1 MIAARHAL
9 AVLGA
14 GPVGLVAALLAARD
28 AATVLVGRPRQEN
41 DGVPRIETVPA
52 SMINFLIDV
61 GVHPGR
67 LGVDRLH
74 DSRRV
79 AWTHPDAVKH
89 TGAAVA
95 HIDHG
100 ELQRELW
107 RIARRSPRLELIDDA
122 TLPKRSRQG
131 WSGSGWRARHLIDAT
146 GRAAVL
152 APRRIH
158 AAQPWVARPFW
169 THAAAPDE
177 RSFRLAAL
185 PFGYVYR
192 LGSDKVDTVWIAGRG
207 RELCA
212 PAAVLEDI
220 LRRADAAWIL
230 EGLPALDSLH
240 SGRAF
245 PISVQWTQGSPCVA
259 VGDAALARDV
269 LSSQGIAAGFSSAC
283 YAAAIRCAGDSSL
296 VQRHQ
301 CAERAR
307 HLQTL
312 SQLIASCR
320 YAATPEWARY
330 GRFIAQHCSATI
342 PSDEVRLSGG
352 QLVRRSA

>member
-1 MIAARHAL
+1 VIASRHEL

-14 GPVGLVAALLAARD
+14 GPVGLVAALIAARD
-28 AATVLVGRPRQEN
+28 TATVLVGRPWQAN
-41 DGVPRIETVPA
+41 DPVPRIETVPA

-61 GVHPGR
+61 GVHPER

-107 RIARRSPRLELIDDA
+107 RIARRSPRLDLIDDA
-122 TLPKRSRQG
+122 TLPQRSREG
-131 WSGSGWRARHLIDAT
+131 WSGHGWRARHLIDAT

-158 AAQPWVARPFW
+158 PLQPWVARPFW
-169 THAAAPDE
+169 THAAAPE
-177 RSFRLAAL
+177 QRSFRLAAL

-192 LGSDKVDTVWIAGRG
+192 LGSGKFDTVWIAGRG

-212 PAAVLEDI
+212 PAAALEDI
-220 LRRADAAWIL
+220 LRRAAAAWLL
-230 EGLPALDSLH
+230 EGLPALDSLY

-245 PISVQWTQGSPCVA
+245 PISVQWTEGSPCLA

-283 YAAAIRCAGDSSL
+283 YAAAVQSARDSSL

-301 CAERAR
+301 RAERAR
-307 HLQTL
+307 HLHTL
-312 SQLIASCR
+312 SQLIGSCR
-320 YAATPEWARY
+320 FAATPEWARY
-330 GRFIAQHCSATI
+330 GRFVARHASGTI
-342 PSDEVRLSGG
+342 PRDEVRLSGG